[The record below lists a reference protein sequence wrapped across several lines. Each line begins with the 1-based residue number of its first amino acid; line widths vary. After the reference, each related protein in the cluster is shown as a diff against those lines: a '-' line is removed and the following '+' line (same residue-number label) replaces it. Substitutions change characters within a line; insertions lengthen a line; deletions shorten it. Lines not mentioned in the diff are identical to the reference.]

1 MPFLLQL
8 SLQAPPAWPGA
19 GRASCHGQPDRAPWH
34 GPYHRPCHGSYLR
47 RLLCWILLGGLLL
60 LGGCSNRVELFS
72 STTDS
77 EANEILALLLQ
88 SAIPAEKQIKK
99 TGVTISV
106 AESDVAKA
114 LGILRQ
120 QGLPRARFEGMGK
133 IFQKEGMISSPL
145 EERARYI
152 YALSQELESTL
163 SKMDGVLVARVHV
176 VLPDQDAAKIAK
188 TPASAA
194 IFIKHQAGYNLD
206 VLKPQI
212 RTLVAHAIPELGEE
226 RVSVVLVVAQRPPP
240 AAVAGAAAPSIGPDA
255 VRDSAAVPSKAF
267 NAWMVGAAVL
277 ACVLG
282 AVVIWLW
289 RSRRAA
295 AMHDGMPVRPP
306 NLDGLEQG

>member
-1 MPFLLQL
+1 MLFPLQR
-8 SLQAPPAWPGA
+8 SGA
-19 GRASCHGQPDRAPWH
+19 GRARPRTAPY
-34 GPYHRPCHGSYLR
+34 GASRGAAPRDVRYLW
-47 RLLCWILLGGLLL
+47 RLLCAFALGGLMLL
-60 LGGCSNRVELFS
+60 SGCSNRVELFS
-72 STTDS
+72 SSTDS
-77 EANEILALLLQ
+77 EANEILSTLLQ

-99 TGVTISV
+99 SGVAISV

-114 LGILRQ
+114 LSVLRQ

-176 VLPDQDAAKIAK
+176 VLPDQDAARVAK

-212 RTLVAHAIPELGEE
+212 RTLVAHAIPELAED
-226 RVSVVLVVAQRPPP
+226 RVSVVLIVAQRPAP
-240 AAVAGAAAPSIGPDA
+240 AAAAASSLSSAAQGTA
-255 VRDSAAVPSKAF
+255 RDSAGGGRSPI
-267 NAWMVGAAVL
+267 NWWMIGTAVL
-277 ACVLG
+277 GVALAGFAAWAWRRLRYG
-282 AVVIWLW
+282 AM
-289 RSRRAA
+289 R
-295 AMHDGMPVRPP
+295 DGMLNRSAG
-306 NLDGLEQG
+306 LDTLEQG